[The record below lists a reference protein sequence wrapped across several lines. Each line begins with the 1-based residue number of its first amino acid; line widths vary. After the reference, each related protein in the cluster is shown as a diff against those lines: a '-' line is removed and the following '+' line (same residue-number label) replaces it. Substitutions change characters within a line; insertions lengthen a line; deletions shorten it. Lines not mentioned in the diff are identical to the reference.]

1 MFIVGLAVLLVL
13 AGVCGLSAVWSVL
26 LSQCNADSMAATVTS
41 NLLFQWWW
49 TMLRVSWMMMS
60 VIWMMMNLRFYLM
73 FWWRLQYYSSYWKRI
88 ESKLNINEP
97 NFSDV
102 FLILISRVTN
112 PGYHGLQSDV
122 LCSSLQSPWKPSQ
135 KSDMFCF
142 GRSLALLLNFSYFRT
157 TQGGWRI
164 KRRKTLTSELIM
176 FYIPHGR
183 GALCS
188 LTDTGQPL
196 RKGLGIHPCV
206 SASVI
211 SGPLTVTFPSA
222 STTASLLKLTEVHK

>member
-1 MFIVGLAVLLVL
+1 MFSSVVVWLAVSLVL
-13 AGVCGLSAVWSVL
+13 TGVCALSAAAWSVL
-26 LSQCNADSMAATVTS
+26 LSQCDADSMAATVTS
-41 NLLFQWWW
+41 NLHFRWWW

-88 ESKLNINEP
+88 ESIKLNINEP
-97 NFSDV
+97 IFSDV
-102 FLILISRVTN
+102 VLILISRVTN
-112 PGYHGLQSDV
+112 PAPGYHGLQSDV
-122 LCSSLQSPWKPSQ
+122 LCSSLQSPWKPCQ

-176 FYIPHGR
+176 FYSTYLMGEELYVHWL
-183 GALCS
+183 ALDS
-188 LTDTGQPL
+188 PSGPGV
-196 RKGLGIHPCV
+196 RKGL
-206 SASVI
+206 SF
-211 SGPLTVTFPSA
+211 LN
-222 STTASLLKLTEVHK
+222 

>member
-1 MFIVGLAVLLVL
+1 
-13 AGVCGLSAVWSVL
+13 
-26 LSQCNADSMAATVTS
+26 
-41 NLLFQWWW
+41 
-49 TMLRVSWMMMS
+49 
-60 VIWMMMNLRFYLM
+60 M
-73 FWWRLQYYSSYWKRI
+73 FWSRLQYYSSYWKCI

-102 FLILISRVTN
+102 VLISRVTN

-122 LCSSLQSPWKPSQ
+122 LCSSLLSPWKPSQ

-176 FYIPHGR
+176 FYSTYLMGEELYVHWL
-183 GALCS
+183 ALDS
-188 LTDTGQPL
+188 LSGPGV

-206 SASVI
+206 STSVI